1 MRTAVI
7 AFFMIVGHAPAQE
20 PFSLFRNGPIDVVVQ
35 ERFGA
40 TDNVTLLPQDEIWLI
55 DARNAHCAGED
66 LCSLNVSC
74 CRTGRWTS
82 SDLETLIAQHAA
94 DRSKVTFLLAHGNQT
109 DKSWARS
116 RGLQVYN
123 NAFSTTSECR
133 PPVRFVILAWRSER
147 ELLRNCRDYIYK
159 SQRSVAVGRALATI
173 LCQFEDRRMVL
184 VGFSLGVQVLV
195 SALDHPMIQHDVDE
209 TKGQFRVSLIA
220 PALDG
225 EFACAQLHQ
234 HPSNHAVARTDIFT
248 NSIDRAL
255 RLSKVARR
263 KQCRDGDVSIAC
275 LVRRGNLP
283 LNGVRIRDLANEV
296 GRKHAVVRYSDTP
309 SVRNGLNKML
319 NEVYLAD
326 AVQVLAEPLPANS
339 ALMPESN

>member
-1 MRTAVI
+1 MKSTVSNPFGECAMRTAVI

-20 PFSLFRNGPIDVVVQ
+20 PLSLFRNGPIDVVVQ

-74 CRTGRWTS
+74 CRGGRWTS
-82 SDLETLIAQHAA
+82 SGPPIVGQHAA
-94 DRSKVTFLLAHGNQT
+94 LTGSKVTLFGGPR
-109 DKSWARS
+109 KSGHS
-116 RGLQVYN
+116 KLGQIKGLQVYN

-184 VGFSLGVQVLV
+184 AGFSLGVQVLV

-234 HPSNHAVARTDIFT
+234 HPSNHAGLARIF
-248 NSIDRAL
+248 S
-255 RLSKVARR
+255 
-263 KQCRDGDVSIAC
+263 
-275 LVRRGNLP
+275 P
-283 LNGVRIRDLANEV
+283 L
-296 GRKHAVVRYSDTP
+296 H
-309 SVRNGLNKML
+309 
-319 NEVYLAD
+319 
-326 AVQVLAEPLPANS
+326 
-339 ALMPESN
+339 